1 MGNILVCDDD
11 KEIARAIGI
20 YLEEAGYQVVLAY
33 NGEEAIDCLANIKQ
47 IDLVIMDIMMPGLDG
62 IEATKRIREENN
74 IPIIMLS
81 AKSEDEDKI
90 AGLRIGADDYIT
102 KPFNPEELVARVQS
116 QLRRAAMMI
125 QQPKGEK
132 TPKLTVGGLSLS
144 EKDNVVN
151 VDGRQVHLTPLEFNI
166 LKLLVQHAGQVF
178 SSAEIYEKIW
188 NDRPVDTGNL
198 VAVHVR
204 HIREKI
210 EINTREPRYLKVI
223 WGVGYKIEAEN
234 E

>member
-33 NGEEAIDCLANIKQ
+33 NGEEAIECLSNINQ
-47 IDLVIMDIMMPGLDG
+47 IALVIMDIMMPGLDG

-116 QLRRAAMMI
+116 QLRRAAMLM
-125 QQPKGEK
+125 QQPKREK
-132 TPKLTVGGLSLS
+132 NSRLTVGSLSLS
-144 EKDNVVN
+144 EEDNIVN

-188 NDRPVDTGNL
+188 NDCPVDTGNL

>member
-125 QQPKGEK
+125 QQQKGEK